1 MGGFEIGFSF
11 LKREKFVKRT
21 FRILTSLAFVTLFTI
36 ALSNCSEQNA
46 AATAAPLNEV
56 DVKINDYEKVA
67 NEIGRVARKLKAGD
81 VSLTVRYLDLEKR
94 TREAAAKLQQES
106 PKMSS
111 SQAQRVAAISAR
123 TAPYLQ
129 E

>member
-1 MGGFEIGFSF
+1 
-11 LKREKFVKRT
+11 VKRI
-21 FRILTSLAFVTLFTI
+21 FQILVSPALAILFAI
-36 ALSNCSEQNA
+36 KLSSCSHEDA
-46 AATAAPLNEV
+46 SATATPAAPLSEV

-67 NEIGRVARKLKAGD
+67 NEYGRVAKKLKAGD
-81 VSLTVRYLDLEKR
+81 VSLTVRYLDLGKR

-106 PKMSS
+106 PKMSPP
-111 SQAQRVAAISAR
+111 QAHRVGAISAR

>member
-1 MGGFEIGFSF
+1 
-11 LKREKFVKRT
+11 VKQT
-21 FRILTSLAFVTLFTI
+21 FRILVSFAFVILFTI
-36 ALSNCSEQNA
+36 ALSSCSEENA
-46 AATAAPLNEV
+46 SATATAAPLNEV

-67 NEIGRVARKLKAGD
+67 NEIDRVARKLKAGD

-106 PKMSS
+106 PKMSPP
-111 SQAQRVAAISAR
+111 QAQRVAAISAR